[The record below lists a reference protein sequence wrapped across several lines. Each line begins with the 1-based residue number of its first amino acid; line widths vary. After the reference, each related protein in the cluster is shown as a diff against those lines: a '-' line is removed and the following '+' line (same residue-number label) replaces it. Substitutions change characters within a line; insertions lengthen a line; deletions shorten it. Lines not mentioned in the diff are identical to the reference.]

1 MRLDYKWRAAI
12 VVALGLF
19 MGVLD
24 VTIVSVALPQMQ
36 TYFHTDRDTITW
48 VATAY
53 LLAQAAVIPITG
65 FVSDRIGTK
74 TVFVT
79 ALALFTIGSGLCAIA
94 PTEQW
99 LIAFRV
105 LQGIGGGALFPVAFA
120 IIFRIFP
127 PAERGPASAL
137 IGVPVLLAPA
147 FGPTIGGY
155 FTQAFDWRAIF
166 LINLPVGVIAF
177 IGCLVVLHGGARERA
192 ESGLGE
198 AVARRRFD
206 VVGLLLSM
214 TGFTILVYGITEA
227 AFYGWNDNAFQ
238 HFQLGGLTLD
248 MSVYRYLI
256 LGGVLL
262 VAFAINELLVSD
274 PVMDIRLFR
283 NYTFTAANVLT
294 WVVSGFLFAS
304 IYLLPIF
311 FQNVQNY
318 SPLQSG
324 EFVIIQGLG
333 AAVAT
338 VIAGRLYNSV
348 GPRWL
353 VAFGFLLVTVGTYG
367 LTLLTVGTSWQSLQ
381 VWLLVRGL
389 GLGFTN
395 IPLQTLAL
403 SVVSNRAMARAS
415 SLVNVTRQAFGA
427 VGITALTTIFVQQT
441 TDYATA
447 HAAQVKAATTAYVQQ
462 QVQAATQQAVQQY
475 TSGSA
480 LDPTTPLGKLVATC
494 AQPFG
499 KAAQQHVVQIQ
510 ACVQQAAEKYGQQ
523 FAQTYA
529 AQHAHQIGLQFAQ
542 QYAAQHVVPFAQT
555 YGINVAFV
563 ISMIGC
569 AVSVVLALF
578 LGRDPA
584 VQAAKQAAARGE
596 TVVQERPAIMG
607 E

>member
-36 TYFHTDRDTITW
+36 AYFHTDRDTITW

-65 FVSDRIGTK
+65 FVADRLGTK
-74 TVFVT
+74 TVFLS
-79 ALALFTIGSGLCAIA
+79 ALALFTLGSALCAFS

-105 LQGIGGGALFPVAFA
+105 FQGIGGGALFPVAFA

-155 FTQAFDWRAIF
+155 FTQNFDWRAIF

-177 IGCLVVLHGGARERA
+177 LGSLLVLHGGARERA
-192 ESGLGE
+192 ESGLGAAAGE
-198 AVARRRFD
+198 PAPARKRFD
-206 VVGLLLSM
+206 IVGLLLSM
-214 TGFTILVYGITEA
+214 VGFTSLVYGISEA
-227 AFYGWNDNAFQ
+227 A
-238 HFQLGGLTLD
+238 LTSWTDQKVVIAL
-248 MSVYRYLI
+248 VV
-256 LGGVLL
+256 GGVLL
-262 VAFAINELLVSD
+262 IAFVVNELLVSD
-274 PVMDIRLFR
+274 PVMDVRLFR

-311 FQNVQNY
+311 FQNVQGHT
-318 SPLQSG
+318 PLESG
-324 EFVIIQGLG
+324 EWVIVQGLG
-333 AAVAT
+333 AAIAT
-338 VIAGRLYNSV
+338 IIAGRLYNTA
-348 GPRWL
+348 GPRTL
-353 VAFGFLLVTVGTYG
+353 VAIGFALVTAGTFG
-367 LTLLTVGTSWQSLQ
+367 LTQLNVNTGWQSLQ
-381 VWLLVRGL
+381 IWLLVRGF

-415 SLVNVTRQAFGA
+415 SLVNVTRQVFGA
-427 VGITALTTIFVQQT
+427 VGITALTTIFVQQAK
-441 TDYATA
+441 DYATTLTP
-447 HAAQVKAATTAYVQQ
+447 QVKAATQTYVQQ
-462 QVQAATQQAVQQY
+462 QVTAATQQAVQQY
-475 TSGSA
+475 TSGSP
-480 LDPTTPLGKLVATC
+480 LDPTSPLGKLVAVC
-494 AQPFG
+494 AKPFG
-499 KAAQQHVVQIQ
+499 AAAQQHAPQIQ
-510 ACVQQAAEKYGQQ
+510 ACVQQAAQQYGQQ
-523 FAQTYA
+523 YAQTYA
-529 AQHAHQIGLQFAQ
+529 AQHGQQIGAQYAQ
-542 QYAAQHVVPFAQT
+542 QYVAQHILPLAQVH
-555 YGINVAFV
+555 GINVAFV
-563 ISMIGC
+563 VSMLGC
-569 AVSVVLALF
+569 AVAIVLALF
-578 LGRDPA
+578 VGKDPA
-584 VQAAKQAAARGE
+584 VEAAKRATARGE
-596 TVVQERPAIMG
+596 AAPEAEPRPALIG